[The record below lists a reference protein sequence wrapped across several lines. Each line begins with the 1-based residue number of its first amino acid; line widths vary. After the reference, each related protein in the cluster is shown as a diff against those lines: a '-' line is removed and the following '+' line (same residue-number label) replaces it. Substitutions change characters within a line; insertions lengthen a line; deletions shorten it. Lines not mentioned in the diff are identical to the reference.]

1 MFMRI
6 ARAMRTVN
14 EERGAL
20 PDLPQDDPERLSFL
34 VAAVVE
40 MDAETKQRL
49 LEARS
54 TSERLRRLH
63 TMLAQAVNAYEERA
77 RTHELARGNGHA
89 GKKID
94 LEE

>member
-1 MFMRI
+1 
-6 ARAMRTVN
+6 MRTAN

-20 PDLPQDDPERLSFL
+20 PELPQDDPERLSFL

-40 MDAETKQRL
+40 MDAETKQRV
-49 LEARS
+49 LETRS

-63 TMLAQAVNAYEERA
+63 TMLGQAVNAYEERA

-89 GKKID
+89 GKKMD